1 MRLAREARPQ
11 AILLDIIMPETDGWQ
26 VLHDL
31 KASPDTC
38 HIPVIFLTIVD
49 KKALGLRLGAAAYLL
64 KPLDPLEVRDTL
76 NRVIGGIVNSPRRI
90 LVIDDDPSIADML
103 RQSLPERD
111 FCLDS
116 ALDGIAGLRA
126 VETSPPDIILLDLIM
141 PRLDGFGVIE
151 YLRSKPKTH
160 NLPIIVLTAKDLT
173 AAESVRLKE
182 TVALVMRK
190 QGFEGE
196 RLVDEI
202 NNILT
207 QEQLVR

>member
-1 MRLAREARPQ
+1 
-11 AILLDIIMPETDGWQ
+11 
-26 VLHDL
+26 
-31 KASPDTC
+31 
-38 HIPVIFLTIVD
+38 
-49 KKALGLRLGAAAYLL
+49 
-64 KPLDPLEVRDTL
+64 
-76 NRVIGGIVNSPRRI
+76 
-90 LVIDDDPSIADML
+90 ML

-126 VETSPPDIILLDLIM
+126 VETSPPDIILLDLLM